1 MLKDRKFWTGLLV
14 GAGLMG
20 SVALLQP
27 ISAAPTPAP
36 AESAEAKSLKIIAG
50 AMAKMIQNQNA
61 SQRELEQIRG
71 NTESMAKGIRQ
82 LGEAQG
88 FNPSN

>member
-14 GAGLMG
+14 GASLMG

-27 ISAAPTPAP
+27 LNAAPDAGET
-36 AESAEAKSLKIIAG
+36 AEAKSLKVIAG

-61 SQRELEQIRG
+61 SQKELEQIRG
-71 NTESMAKGIRQ
+71 NTDSMAKGIRQ

-88 FNPSN
+88 FNPSK